1 MRHEIRLVGIGG
13 QGLIRAGMILASAFN
28 NLSLNCAVSEYISA
42 QVKGGPAKTDII
54 VSDKP
59 IYFPKARTVDIL
71 IALHNRTT
79 TMFISELV
87 PNSYIFLDS
96 TYIKEIPEEFSILSK
111 RIYSQPF
118 ANISEQTFG
127 TKLYGNT
134 IALAYA
140 CSKCDLIGMDQ
151 FKAIIEQNV
160 SKRFVDNNLKAID
173 MGFSLEK

>member
-28 NLSLNCAVSEYISA
+28 GLSLNCAVSEYISA

-59 IYFPKARTVDIL
+59 IYFPKARSVDIL
-71 IALHNRTT
+71 IALHNKTT
-79 TMFISELV
+79 TMFISELI

-111 RIYSQPF
+111 RIFSKPF
-118 ANISEQTFG
+118 AEIAEEEFG
-127 TKLYGNT
+127 SKLYGNT

-140 CSKCDLIGMDQ
+140 CSKCNLLTNEQ
-151 FKAIIEQNV
+151 FKAIIPENV
-160 SKRFVDNNLKAID
+160 AKRFVEKNLKAVD
-173 MGFSLEK
+173 LGFSLEK

>member
-28 NLSLNCAVSEYISA
+28 GLSLNCAVSEYISA

-59 IYFPKARTVDIL
+59 IYFPKARSVDIL

-96 TYIKEIPEEFSILSK
+96 TYIKEIPEEFSVLSK
-111 RIYSQPF
+111 RIFLQPF
-118 ANISEQTFG
+118 AKISLEKFG
-127 TKLYGNT
+127 SPLYGNT

-140 CSKCDLIGMDQ
+140 CSKCNLLKIDD
-151 FKAIIEQNV
+151 FKAIIPENV
-160 SKRFVDNNLKAID
+160 PKRFVDKNFEAVDIGFNLE
-173 MGFSLEK
+173 S

>member
-28 NLSLNCAVSEYISA
+28 KLSLNCAVSEYISA

-59 IYFPKARTVDIL
+59 IYFPKARSVDIL
-71 IALHNRTT
+71 IALHNKTT
-79 TMFISELV
+79 TMFISELI

-111 RIYSQPF
+111 RIFSQPF
-118 ANISEQTFG
+118 ARIASERLG
-127 TKLYGNT
+127 SPLYGNT

-140 CSKCDLIGMDQ
+140 CGKCNLISDTD
-151 FKAIIEQNV
+151 FKNIIRDNV
-160 SKRFVDNNLKAID
+160 AKRFVENNIKAID
-173 MGFSLEK
+173 IGFGLEN